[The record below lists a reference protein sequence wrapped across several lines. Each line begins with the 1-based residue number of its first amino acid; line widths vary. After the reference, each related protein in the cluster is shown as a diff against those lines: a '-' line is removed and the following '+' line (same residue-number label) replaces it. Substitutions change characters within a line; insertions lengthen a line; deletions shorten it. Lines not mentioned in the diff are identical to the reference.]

1 MPRPTPTP
9 RPILVPESSS
19 SSSEED
25 SEAAAVPVAVE
36 AEEAAEVACVVAED
50 RVVEI
55 ELVDVAEVDEVVVVD
70 GNTV

>member
-1 MPRPTPTP
+1 M
-9 RPILVPESSS
+9 PESSS
-19 SSSEED
+19 SSSWDE

-36 AEEAAEVACVVAED
+36 AEEVTEVADGVAED
-50 RVVEI
+50 KVVEI